1 LSLNYIKYPHI
12 SKVEVLESEIIDN
25 IYEIYLEIKK
35 NSEETLTIQLH
46 RLYFTYADLA
56 KDVQDILS
64 KYSTL
69 GGNNV

>member
-1 LSLNYIKYPHI
+1 MSLNYIKYPHI